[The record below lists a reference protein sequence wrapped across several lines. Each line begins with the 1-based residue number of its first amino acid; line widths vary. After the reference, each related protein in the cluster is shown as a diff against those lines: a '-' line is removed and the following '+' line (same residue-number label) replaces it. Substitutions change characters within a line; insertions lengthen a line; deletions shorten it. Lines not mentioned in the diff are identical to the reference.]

1 MQNAAASSD
10 VANSMAM
17 EMLLKGSELHFR
29 KKNCTSNLLGA
40 PTDESTFPPIARVE
54 FNFPNVDVVGATLR
68 SSFGWHENSCTS
80 CFYMLFWHS
89 VNQANRRYANI
100 SFDCWQRC
108 RVCNGFARCAS
119 KENIDTICGIR
130 HFFFFTENSLH
141 EIDQSLPNVHVVVLD
156 IFSSVLFSENVLS
169 FTKIPCEIEDL
180 EIEIQLFVCWLWCEV
195 DQFIYI

>member
-1 MQNAAASSD
+1 MQNATASSD

-100 SFDCWQRC
+100 SFDRWQRC
-108 RVCNGFARCAS
+108 R
-119 KENIDTICGIR
+119 
-130 HFFFFTENSLH
+130 
-141 EIDQSLPNVHVVVLD
+141 PNVHVVVLD

-180 EIEIQLFVCWLWCEV
+180 EIEIQLLVCWLWCEV